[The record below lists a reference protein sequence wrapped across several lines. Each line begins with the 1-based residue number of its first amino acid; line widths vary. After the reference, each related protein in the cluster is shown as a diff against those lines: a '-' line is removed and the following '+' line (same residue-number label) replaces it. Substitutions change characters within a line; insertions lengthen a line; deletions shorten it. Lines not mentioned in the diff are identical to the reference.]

1 MGLPRWLSGKESTC
15 SAGDVGLILG
25 PEDPQRRKWQ
35 PTPVF
40 LPGKSMDRGAWW
52 AMVYGIAKSWTQLSD
67 EHHIESPAL
76 GARKIGKVSV

>member
-1 MGLPRWLSGKESTC
+1 MRETLVRFPGW
-15 SAGDVGLILG
+15 
-25 PEDPQRRKWQ
+25 EDP
-35 PTPVF
+35 PEEGMATHSSTLCLENP
-40 LPGKSMDRGAWW
+40 MDRGAWW